1 MEVNSFLHIAP
12 APANRDERASAI
24 SAGRRS
30 RASKSKISV
39 GSRRSRTSAG
49 RNGDKS
55 GVSKKS
61 GDGRL
66 GSGHEHHK
74 QGEYAADKD
83 SRSASVISLAGDSR
97 SSAKS
102 SRRSLR
108 PIGPEEVPL
117 DRIPE
122 KPKGKLLLMPDG
134 TYVNVQEKNLWIRAM
149 QEKYLAIDY
158 ASCSLKFGFG
168 LMLIGFI
175 YIIMFRQVR
184 DYVYDPDANDLP
196 SKNKHKLDN
205 KTFPAKTVKT

>member
-1 MEVNSFLHIAP
+1 MVHAREAAGKRQQKAADLRVKQREAEAKRQQRAADLAGTRP
-12 APANRDERASAI
+12 RDRALRTATQ
-24 SAGRRS
+24 
-30 RASKSKISV
+30 ISV

-61 GDGRL
+61 GDGRP
-66 GSGHEHHK
+66 GSGHEHQK

-108 PIGPEEVPL
+108 PIGPEEFPL

-175 YIIMFRQVR
+175 YIIMFRQ
-184 DYVYDPDANDLP
+184 
-196 SKNKHKLDN
+196 
-205 KTFPAKTVKT
+205 